1 MTTASLSKSM
11 PAAQGGAGFG
21 WFGLFNGAR
30 RLTEADLYLWV
41 LRSHQRSYFGG
52 ARVGQK

>member
-1 MTTASLSKSM
+1 M